1 VSEEKMERMIGE
13 MQQFKGVIEELSG
26 DRDAALQQVK
36 EMQSALREREEKI
49 ESLNE
54 LLDRLEGERQE
65 NEYLQSNYDE
75 LKK

>member
-36 EMQSALREREEKI
+36 EM
-49 ESLNE
+49 
-54 LLDRLEGERQE
+54 
-65 NEYLQSNYDE
+65 
-75 LKK
+75 